1 MASSGWAPTALIVA
15 KSVGVSTPLRGS
27 GIFFFS
33 VSVAVIVV
41 LLMLWGWFLVVVR
54 QPVVKIL

>member
-1 MASSGWAPTALIVA
+1 
-15 KSVGVSTPLRGS
+15 VSTPLRGS

-41 LLMLWGWFLVVVR
+41 LLMLWGSFPVVVR